1 MKKKMLILFITCFIG
16 FFTASN
22 IGSIESSHV
31 IVVVKDRF
39 NNPITWADVSVE
51 NMTCWH
57 IGYGYYRG
65 ATWPGWHPVYV
76 WGKVYWVDLQ
86 PGYNWV
92 YAYL

>member
-1 MKKKMLILFITCFIG
+1 MKKKNLILFITCFICL
-16 FFTASN
+16 FFISD
-22 IGSIESSHV
+22 IGSMENGYV

-39 NNPITWADVSVE
+39 NEPISWAYVSVE
-51 NMTCWH
+51 NMTCWP

-65 ATWPGWHPVYV
+65 TTWPGWHPIFV
-76 WGKVYWVDLQ
+76 WGKVYWVDIK